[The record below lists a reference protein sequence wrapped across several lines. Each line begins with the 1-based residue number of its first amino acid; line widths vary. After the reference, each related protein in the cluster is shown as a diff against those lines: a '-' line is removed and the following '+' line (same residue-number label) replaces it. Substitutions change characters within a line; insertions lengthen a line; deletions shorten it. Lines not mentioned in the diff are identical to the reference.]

1 VLGKG
6 VAAKFKWAATP
17 STSGNNRQ
25 AEAKRRFRII
35 TASFWY
41 QVDVFVWK
49 QPHDI
54 PDRWRLGIQKSPSVY
69 VFIRISNH
77 LLFGFTQ
84 FFVVCVFFFHW
95 FFLANKNK
103 MENKFDFFFGFSSFC
118 EELAKVLV
126 DG

>member
-1 VLGKG
+1 MSTPTVLGKG
-6 VAAKFKWAATP
+6 VAAKFKWATTP

-95 FFLANKNK
+95 FFFWPIRTRWKTNLI
-103 MENKFDFFFGFSSFC
+103 FFFWIFFF
-118 EELAKVLV
+118 L
-126 DG
+126 

>member
-84 FFVVCVFFFHW
+84 FFVVCVFFSLV